1 MAATP
6 ALLVAGGKRCR
17 DPTFVVWL
25 LRKTGRDVFVDRK
38 LFAITSGFGSQIKQ
52 GITSNLAGGK
62 DVLLREGKMVALHG
76 EGFTRIWFSLGCDR
90 KVIRKKKWLVE
101 TSELVTSPAAFSH
114 PAPPPK
120 KKKMEANLFCGSGLR
135 RHFLVFVFERARMSE
150 CVR

>member
-1 MAATP
+1 MEVDSHALDLRAAATP

-62 DVLLREGKMVALHG
+62 DVLLCEGKMVALRG

-90 KVIRKKKWLVE
+90 KVIWKKKWLVE
-101 TSELVTSPAAFSH
+101 TSEFVTSPAAFSN
-114 PAPPPK
+114 PAK
-120 KKKMEANLFCGSGLR
+120 KKNGSQ
-135 RHFLVFVFERARMSE
+135 FVLWKRLT
-150 CVR
+150 